1 MAGKEATKGG
11 TLCTTTF
18 EGRENRVIFE
28 RWGETN
34 RMRKAKVAGK
44 VEMMIRTDKRLF
56 YLKT

>member
-28 RWGETN
+28 RWGETQDDEGEIAVLGGN
-34 RMRKAKVAGK
+34 
-44 VEMMIRTDKRLF
+44 D
-56 YLKT
+56 